1 MGMVNSGGLREY
13 LGVQYSEKV
22 LISMQFS
29 LCWFVPN
36 LTVSLNPFYWD
47 IDWILLIELG
57 PSKASGIKIFC
68 QTNSTKYDFKFRR
81 VNSSFVTPI
90 L

>member
-22 LISMQFS
+22 LISKHFF

-36 LTVSLNPFYWD
+36 LTVSLKRFY
-47 IDWILLIELG
+47 
-57 PSKASGIKIFC
+57 
-68 QTNSTKYDFKFRR
+68 
-81 VNSSFVTPI
+81 
-90 L
+90 